1 MAKYRTILLDADNTL
16 FDFNR
21 CEHDALFDALRSL
34 GVSPTEEMATAYS
47 AINDAYW
54 KKLERGEVDK
64 PTLKIRRFADFC
76 ALYCPQVE
84 PTRLAALYIDCLTTK
99 RFLID
104 GALSLCETLSKSC
117 RLYLITNGIESVQLG
132 RLSASPL
139 RPLFADCFISGKIGY
154 EKPHREYFDAV
165 ARAIPDFDPGTT
177 LVVGDSL
184 SSDIK
189 GGVTAGLDTCWY
201 NPKGK
206 EAPEGLPITYIVSRL
221 ADVIPVALGD

>member
-1 MAKYRTILLDADNTL
+1 MPRYRTILLDADNTL

-21 CEHDALFDALRSL
+21 CEHDALFDALRAL
-34 GVSPTEEMATAYS
+34 GVSPTEEMAASYS

-84 PTRLAALYIDCLTTK
+84 ATRLAPLYVDRLTTK

-104 GALSLCETLSKSC
+104 GALALCETLSAHC

-139 RPLFADCFISGKIGY
+139 RPLFQDCFISGKIGY
-154 EKPHREYFDAV
+154 EKPHREYFEAV
-165 ARAIPDFDPGTT
+165 ARAIPDFDPATT

-189 GGVTAGLDTCWY
+189 GGVAAGLDTCWY

-206 EAPEGLPITYIVSRL
+206 EAPADLPVTYIVSRL